1 MRAVVDRSEK
11 RGHASVGRGW
21 PALLE
26 AASSRTAHL
35 HTSHRNKLNE
45 VRMRRWLGSRRQQ
58 CVRSAKTR
66 QIQKLTNARTNAAL
80 HAVEQP
86 FNAGAIEKTA
96 CYNFTRPSTPQTSVQ
111 RCCTRLGLRSV
122 VTTTQ
127 HTPCARAAAGHSNAT
142 SPPSCYLITQ
152 LHPRFT
158 RLDTRIAS
166 GWHATTR
173 TSFTRHV
180 MLELEIPI

>member
-1 MRAVVDRSEK
+1 MISTAVQVMGDTYEDRGGRLRSEK
-11 RGHASVGRGW
+11 RGHASVGWGW

-35 HTSHRNKLNE
+35 HTTHRNKLNE

-127 HTPCARAAAGHSNAT
+127 HTPCTVLA
-142 SPPSCYLITQ
+142 Q
-152 LHPRFT
+152 L
-158 RLDTRIAS
+158 LDT
-166 GWHATTR
+166 ATPQA
-173 TSFTRHV
+173 RHPA
-180 MLELEIPI
+180 I